1 MLRKKIMLLIVMIG
15 IVAISSFSIGYVAFI
30 LINNNIPKLPE
41 TIIAS
46 DDIMVVQYW
55 VDNSTYGERVDNP
68 EILREGYH
76 ISDGNWSTRE
86 FYRIWIQFRLP
97 TILKNWSKCI
107 LQVHICNSVDD
118 RKIGEYGFR
127 IHANTTWD
135 ESMSITEFRD
145 NCDNKVDW
153 DFMDIDTVRS
163 TGIITYDMSEYI
175 ENSKS
180 ITVNF
185 YIQNA
190 HLEHEDYFED
200 MYFEIYSKDSN
211 VDKEYLPQLIW
222 S

>member
-1 MLRKKIMLLIVMIG
+1 MEKIHRITLITVMVLFIVSGLVFLIG
-15 IVAISSFSIGYVAFI
+15 IYIPSIKES
-30 LINNNIPKLPE
+30 KLPE
-41 TIIAS
+41 SIIAN

-55 VDNSTYGERVDNP
+55 IDNSTYGERVDNS

-86 FYRIWIQFRLP
+86 FYRIWIQFKLP
-97 TILKNWSKCI
+97 TNLRNWSKCI
-107 LQVHICNSVDD
+107 LQVHTCNSVDD

-127 IHANTTWD
+127 IHVNTTWD
-135 ESMSITEFRD
+135 ESMSIAEFRD
-145 NCDNKVDW
+145 NCDNMVDW
-153 DFMDIDTVRS
+153 DFMDIDIVRS
-163 TGIITYDMSEYI
+163 TGIIIYDMSDYI
-175 ENSKS
+175 ENSNS

-185 YIQNA
+185 YIQNS
-190 HLEHEDYFED
+190 HLDYEDYFED

>member
-55 VDNSTYGERVDNP
+55 VDNSTYGERVDNS

-76 ISDGNWSTRE
+76 ISNENWSTRE
-86 FYRIWIQFRLP
+86 FYRIWIQFKLP
-97 TILKNWSKCI
+97 TELRAWSKCI
-107 LQVHICNSVDD
+107 LRVNVFNFVDK
-118 RKIGEYGFR
+118 REIGRYGFR
-127 IHANTTWD
+127 IHVNTTWD

-145 NCDNKVDW
+145 NCDNMVDW
-153 DFMDIDTVRS
+153 DFMDINTVRS
-163 TGIITYDMSEYI
+163 TGYIIYDMSEYI
-175 ENSKS
+175 ENSES

-190 HLEHEDYFED
+190 HLDYEDYFED
-200 MYFEIYSKDSN
+200 MYFEIHSKDFDIS
-211 VDKEYLPQLIW
+211 KEYLPQLIW